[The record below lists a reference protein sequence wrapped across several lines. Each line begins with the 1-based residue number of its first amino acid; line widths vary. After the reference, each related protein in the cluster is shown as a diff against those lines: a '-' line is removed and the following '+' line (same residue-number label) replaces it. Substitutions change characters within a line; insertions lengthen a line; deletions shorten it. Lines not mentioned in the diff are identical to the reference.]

1 MIFRCLLRL
10 YLMWIVS
17 ASVAAIADASMPARQ
32 GEVARIPIS
41 IPNLSGQPNAVTCH
55 WDEKPVACFRSETG
69 WVAWVGVDLDH
80 PEGTTPLRVAWQA
93 GRAAGLLTYPIEVRP
108 ASFGVQTLT
117 VPKEKDDLSAETLKR
132 IQKEA
137 ALFTALWDSQGDRQ
151 YGPPRWV
158 EPFIVPVSGRPS
170 GTFGRR
176 RIINALPRNP
186 HTGEDIP
193 ASSGTPVAASNA
205 GVVVLTGAFYFN
217 GNSVVIDHGA
227 GLFSMYFHL
236 RDMAV
241 AQGEAV
247 ARGAVVGHVGQSGRA
262 TGPHLHWGARLGG
275 ARVDPFSL
283 VEIQDT
289 PFLAH
294 EGDPTGRPYKP

>member
-1 MIFRCLLRL
+1 MAC
-10 YLMWIVS
+10 WILVVA
-17 ASVAAIADASMPARQ
+17 ASVAATDAPIPARQ
-32 GEVARIPIS
+32 GDVVRIPIS
-41 IPNLSGQPNAVTCH
+41 MPAASAQPDAVTCR
-55 WDEKPVACFRSETG
+55 WAEKPVACFKTETG

-80 PEGTTPLRVAWQA
+80 PEGTMPLRVAWQA
-93 GRAAGLLTYPIEVRP
+93 GKAAGLLTYPISVRP

-117 VPKEKDDLSAETLKR
+117 VPKEKDDLSTATLKR
-132 IQKEA
+132 IEKEA
-137 ALFTALWDSQGDRQ
+137 ALFAALWDSHGERRDAQ
-151 YGPPRWV
+151 PRWV
-158 EPFIVPVSGRPS
+158 EPFIAPVAGRPS

-176 RIINALPRNP
+176 RIINGLARNP

-193 ASSGTPVAASNA
+193 ASSGAPVAASNA

-217 GNSVVIDHGA
+217 GHSVVIDHGA

-236 RDMAV
+236 RDIAV
-241 AQGEAV
+241 SQGETI

-283 VEIQDT
+283 IKNDVH
-289 PFLAH
+289 P
-294 EGDPTGRPYKP
+294 PP